1 MKVLGA
7 GISAVVFFLPLG
19 LQYDGQT
26 LTVDAHLTA
35 PITAD
40 TEELIL
46 HGFEFRIDYY
56 CSVIVNDRRA
66 YSSHVEN
73 SLTHA
78 SADAVEGGEAPA
90 DAWLL
95 NGVVI
100 PAGETQRRMGTA
112 QFMLAGVQVDPGDEA
127 LVFVKAVILPD
138 STFRQSTG
146 LSTRVLWNHYVPRV
160 KEKWVYRDGAWER
173 R

>member
-1 MKVLGA
+1 MIHEFVIKVLGA

-19 LQYDGQT
+19 LQYDDQT

-35 PITAD
+35 PVTAD
-40 TEELIL
+40 AEELIL
-46 HGFEFRIDYY
+46 HGLELRVDYY
-56 CSVIVNDRRA
+56 CSVIVEGRRA
-66 YSSHVEN
+66 YSAHVVN
-73 SLTHA
+73 SLTH
-78 SADAVEGGEAPA
+78 SDAWRLNGAEIPA
-90 DAWLL
+90 DE
-95 NGVVI
+95 I
-100 PAGETQRRMGTA
+100 QRRMGA
-112 QFMLAGVQVDPGDEA
+112 ARFALPEVRIEEGDEA

-160 KEKWVYRDGAWER
+160 KEKWVYRKGAWER